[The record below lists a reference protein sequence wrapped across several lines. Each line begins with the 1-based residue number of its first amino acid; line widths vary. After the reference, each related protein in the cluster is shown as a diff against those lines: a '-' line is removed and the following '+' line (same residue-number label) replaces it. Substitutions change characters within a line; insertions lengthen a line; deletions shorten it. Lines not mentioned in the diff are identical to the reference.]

1 MKKDKNNQ
9 NINSIPK
16 YQWGNYFKKPI
27 KWLAHQI
34 NDYGNSKHPFITT
47 GTSYAYAIG
56 DEKRKHPELTE
67 QQIKENVDLRIKQN
81 RKKLGLPTENTPSQ
95 AAAGL
100 ALGSIYYPWLA
111 IPDIIFD
118 TAASIDEPSTSNNLH
133 TIADFPETVAKFTP
147 SKIDDYVAKGVQTLG
162 NIDDAVSTSGR
173 NMFSNFDKKTGK
185 LNNTT
190 DKTSVRE
197 STNIRYR
204 KNGGQI
210 RKMQTAAGGPIEL
223 YNTQWVDNWRNRLT
237 SPVVVAKQLEKQ
249 TSKIPIKYLGGSKDN
264 ARKEFWKQEPVLQ
277 HAVDSV
283 ASQYRINPES
293 LKYRLD
299 KEGFTDRLIKR
310 VNASVKQGTQ
320 RVHERGYKLLND
332 PNYGLAG
339 TQIGLDDARTYI
351 DSGKVKLINEN
362 WYEQGPFKNEK
373 GRMTYPV
380 NPVTLNDGIG
390 IVAAH
395 LKYFR
400 DKAQQDFPNASEYD
414 LDRYA
419 NAYYNRGALGGKK
432 WVQAGA
438 KGYNYRKKG
447 GMLEFLKNG
456 SGIHIKEKNKG
467 KFTSYCGG
475 KVTDECIRKAKASG
489 NPTLVKRATFAQ
501 NSRRWKHEDGGEIK
515 YSDPLRRIIK
525 KHQTGG
531 KTTFGQTIV
540 NGALSLIKTSTDN
553 KKIQADVEAQKA
565 QNQADWAQIMKQIIK
580 QNQQKR
586 NQQYQQWV
594 NDYQSGRTM
603 DQPSQIV
610 AQHTNYE
617 QLNQELA
624 EGKQELTNKNN
635 QLDVQANAETSSNWG
650 NAIGGIL
657 QSGLGVVGDYL
668 SSKGTTPATTGSSVY
683 KVDSFWTD
691 PTLKTSTP
699 TYSFNT
705 PTLTPPKTNYN
716 FLK

>member
-1 MKKDKNNQ
+1 M
-9 NINSIPK
+9 
-16 YQWGNYFKKPI
+16 
-27 KWLAHQI
+27 
-34 NDYGNSKHPFITT
+34 
-47 GTSYAYAIG
+47 
-56 DEKRKHPELTE
+56 
-67 QQIKENVDLRIKQN
+67 
-81 RKKLGLPTENTPSQ
+81 
-95 AAAGL
+95 
-100 ALGSIYYPWLA
+100 
-111 IPDIIFD
+111 
-118 TAASIDEPSTSNNLH
+118 
-133 TIADFPETVAKFTP
+133 
-147 SKIDDYVAKGVQTLG
+147 
-162 NIDDAVSTSGR
+162 
-173 NMFSNFDKKTGK
+173 
-185 LNNTT
+185 
-190 DKTSVRE
+190 
-197 STNIRYR
+197 
-204 KNGGQI
+204 KNGGQV
-210 RKMQTAAGGPIEL
+210 RKMQTASGGPIYSTIEKSDNTRVS
-223 YNTQWVDNWRNRLT
+223 YNPIIEMSKRKGFIGTLAGIQLQTEHNEVQEKR
-237 SPVVVAKQLEKQ
+237 KQEEANKKRQ
-249 TSKIPIKYLGGSKDN
+249 KK
-264 ARKEFWKQEPVLQ
+264 RKELEDKVNAQKKHSLSSPSLINAANDLQYMDTPEGQELAKMNREDETNESAYIASLPWWKKGMFYANKLVNAGFIPVGGGTTGMAAAKTPQQTLSGFISKFGEPGNLERTVNNIILENEYWLPKETGIFAQ
-277 HAVDSV
+277 KHS
-283 ASQYRINPES
+283 SIGSNYRKIFE
-293 LKYRLD
+293 RLWG
-299 KEGFTDRLIKR
+299 KENTDRLTDDQLGKLILIRNHQIDTNIPQKGDFVYVVDGQAKAYR
-310 VNASVKQGTQ
+310 NGQEIGYLSNSYINNGKALHPEMVKKQGTNNAGVSELLYNGTILAENLPIISGS
-320 RVHERGYKLLND
+320 RLLMPEVTTHIWSKYPTRKLISTEGVHAWPLRTAQERGIKLNYEKNWHTQPEFSKQHQQALDENIRTNLIGQPIYELSEPSYLPMVKNARVFDISQLRDGYINLDFTPGFAYK
-332 PNYGLAG
+332 
-339 TQIGLDDARTYI
+339 Q
-351 DSGKVKLINEN
+351 
-362 WYEQGPFKNEK
+362 
-373 GRMTYPV
+373 
-380 NPVTLNDGIG
+380 
-390 IVAAH
+390 
-395 LKYFR
+395 
-400 DKAQQDFPNASEYD
+400 
-414 LDRYA
+414 
-419 NAYYNRGALGGKK
+419 GGKM
-432 WVQAGA
+432 
-438 KGYNYRKKG
+438 NI
-447 GMLEFLKNG
+447 LEFLKNG
-456 SGIHIKEKNKG
+456 SGIHIKKKNRG

-553 KKIQADVEAQKA
+553 KKIQADIEAQKA

-580 QNQQKR
+580 QNQQER

-635 QLDVQANAETSSNWG
+635 QLDVQANAEISSNWG

-683 KVDSFWTD
+683 KVDSFWTN